1 MKCKLKFL
9 LTKAFAILAVALA
22 TVASSTTF
30 ALTTLT
36 TNGINYLTGGVSLDE
51 RQEMASQRN
60 SFSLLLKFAAKSGK
74 YLGDASVI
82 ITDGN
87 GATVFTATTDGPWLF
102 VNLQAGSY
110 TLMATSGGVSQSRKI
125 LIGKS
130 ARRELTMY
138 WNVTERDDPKE

>member
-30 ALTTLT
+30 ALPTLT

-110 TLMATSGGVSQSRKI
+110 TLMATSDGVSQSRKI